1 MEAIGLTA
9 AFCTTFA
16 FLPQVIQVY
25 RTRVTQ
31 GISLG
36 MYIIFSIGVFLWL
49 VYGFLIESPSLIIA
63 NSITLIL
70 ALSVL
75 VMKIRW
81 R

>member
-49 VYGFLIESPSLIIA
+49 IYGFLIQSPSLIIA
-63 NSITLIL
+63 NTITFLL

>member
-16 FLPQVIQVY
+16 FLPQVVQVY

-63 NSITLIL
+63 NSIMFLL

-75 VMKIRW
+75 IMKIRW